1 MWGCMMQGLK
11 RFGLFFIIG
20 SLGYGLIEI
29 LWRGHTHWSMLIAGG
44 LAFVMFSVVADRLY
58 ALPIA
63 LKAIICAVGITC
75 IEFIFGVIFNI
86 VLGMRVWDYSGI
98 PFNLF
103 GQVCLRFSLVWAGL
117 SLVFLP
123 LANLLNL
130 MLKKIRT
137 GE

>member
-1 MWGCMMQGLK
+1 MWGCRMQGLK

-44 LAFVMFSVVADRLY
+44 IAFVMFSVVADRLY

-63 LKAIICAVGITC
+63 LKAIICAVGITF
-75 IEFIFGVIFNI
+75 IEFIFGVIFNL
-86 VLGMRVWDYSGI
+86 VLDMHVWDYSGI

-103 GQVCLRFSLVWAGL
+103 GQVCLRFSLMWMGL
-117 SLVFLP
+117 SLAVLP
-123 LANLLNL
+123 LARLINLRLA
-130 MLKKIRT
+130 K
-137 GE
+137 